1 MDHLQLDAS
10 LPEREHVKHVE
21 HTAVPLEAAA
31 LTPVAAAAAARE
43 LASPGATPADV
54 TEQLR
59 PGRWQYLGL
68 ALALLAVSA
77 VWGAGL
83 QVLLPQQVAAIA
95 GNAHKVA
102 VLGLVTGMSAIVAM
116 AWAPIAGFLS
126 DRTRSRLGRRNIW
139 VLGGAMAT
147 ALLLLLLGQAAT
159 IPLLIALWCAVQI
172 TTNSILSPLSA
183 VIPERFPISRRGT
196 ISALAGIGALLGT
209 FVGVA
214 IGGLT
219 RSLTV
224 GWLTVGVV
232 ALVMCV
238 LYALTAREPVQ
249 VHEALAREAKA
260 RAAARRA
267 GAPITLDLPRNADYW
282 WAFAGRFGI
291 ILGMQS
297 LLGYQF
303 YIVSD
308 YLHLGQTNPTL
319 PVATAVVILSGLFTL
334 FLLPSM
340 ALAGWLSDKVG
351 RVKPFVFLTSLGFVV
366 PMALLLFV
374 PSWPTMIVAQAINGI
389 VFGMYLSVDQALMSR
404 VLPKVENAARDL
416 GILNIANAGPQAIA
430 PFVASLIITFLGGY
444 HSLFLF
450 GIVVV
455 VLGAL
460 TVRQIRS
467 VN

>member
-1 MDHLQLDAS
+1 MDHLQADAS

-21 HTAVPLEAAA
+21 QTAVPLEAAA
-31 LTPVAAAAAARE
+31 LTPVAAALAATE
-43 LASPGATPADV
+43 LATAATTPADV
-54 TEQLR
+54 TDQLR

-102 VLGLVTGMSAIVAM
+102 VLGLVTGISAIVAM

-139 VLGGAMAT
+139 VLGGAIAT

-159 IPLLIALWCAVQI
+159 IPLVMALWCGVQI
-172 TTNSILSPLSA
+172 TTNSMSSPLTA
-183 VIPERFPISRRGT
+183 VIPERFPVSRRGT
-196 ISALAGIGALLGT
+196 ISALTGIGALLGT

-214 IGGLT
+214 VGGLT
-219 RSLTV
+219 HSFTA
-224 GWLTVGVV
+224 GWITIGVV
-232 ALVMCV
+232 ALVIGA

-249 VHEALAREAKA
+249 VRDARAREAEA
-260 RAAARRA
+260 RARARRA
-267 GAPITLDLPRNADYW
+267 GAASKLDLPRNADYW
-282 WAFAGRFGI
+282 WAFAGRFGM
-291 ILGMQS
+291 ILGIQS
-297 LLGYQF
+297 LSGYQY

-319 PVATAVVILSGLFTL
+319 PVATAIVILSGLFTL
-334 FLLPSM
+334 FILPSM
-340 ALAGWLSDKVG
+340 AVAGWLSDKVG
-351 RVKPFVFLTSLGFVV
+351 RVKPFVFLTSLGFAV

-374 PSWPTMIVAQAINGI
+374 PSWPTMLVAQAINGI
-389 VFGMYLSVDQALMSR
+389 VFGMYLAVDQALMSR
-404 VLPKVENAARDL
+404 VLPNVANAARDL
-416 GILNIANAGPQAIA
+416 GILNIANAGPQALA

>member
-1 MDHLQLDAS
+1 MDQWQADAS
-10 LPEREHVKHVE
+10 LPSFEQVKDIE
-21 HTAVPLEAAA
+21 HTAAPLEAAD
-31 LTPVAAAAAARE
+31 
-43 LASPGATPADV
+43 LATSAPTLADR
-54 TEQLR
+54 TERLR

-68 ALALLAVSA
+68 SLAFLAVSA

-95 GNAHKVA
+95 GNAQKVA
-102 VLGLVTGMSAIVAM
+102 VLGLVTGVSAIVAM

-139 VLGGAMAT
+139 VLCGALAT

-159 IPLLIALWCAVQI
+159 IPLVMVLWCGVQL
-172 TTNSILSPLSA
+172 TTNSMSSPLTA
-183 VIPERFPISRRGT
+183 VIPERFPTSRRGT
-196 ISALAGIGALLGT
+196 ISALTGIGALLGT

-214 IGGLT
+214 VGGLT
-219 RSLTV
+219 HSFTA
-224 GWLTVGVV
+224 GWLTVGGVI
-232 ALVMCV
+232 LVLGA
-238 LYALTAREPVQ
+238 LYALTAREPIQ
-249 VHEALAREAKA
+249 VREALAREADA
-260 RAAARRA
+260 RVRARRA
-267 GAPITLDLPRNADYW
+267 GTSSKLDLPRNADYW
-282 WAFAGRFGI
+282 WAFAGRFGM
-291 ILGMQS
+291 ILGIQS
-297 LLGYQF
+297 LSGYQY

-319 PVATAVVILSGLFTL
+319 PVATAIVILSGLFTL
-334 FLLPSM
+334 FILPSM
-340 ALAGWLSDKVG
+340 AVAGWLSDKVG
-351 RVKPFVFLTSLGFVV
+351 RVKPFVFLTSLGFAV
-366 PMALLLFV
+366 PMALLLFI
-374 PSWPTMIVAQAINGI
+374 PSWPTMLVAQAINGI
-389 VFGMYLSVDQALMSR
+389 VFGMYLAVDQALMSR
-404 VLPKVENAARDL
+404 VLPNVENAARDL
-416 GILNIANAGPQAIA
+416 GILNIANAGPQALA